1 MIARMVVSGAL
12 ALLLGT
18 GSALAGPIGLAIK
31 SAAVEAGIVD
41 GQPTIVVELE
51 PDAQRTF
58 AKLTARHLGEV
69 LDLLV
74 DGAVVSSPRIQTVIP
89 GPSVVISGDFTS
101 REAAELAR
109 RISSGDAVVEVE
121 LAAE

>member
-18 GSALAGPIGLAIK
+18 GSALAAPIGLAIK
-31 SAAVEAGIVD
+31 SAGVEAGVFD
-41 GQPTIVVELE
+41 GQPTIVVELA

-74 DGAVVSSPRIQTVIP
+74 DGAVVSSPRIQTVSP
-89 GPSVVISGDFTS
+89 GPSVVISGEFTAS
-101 REAAELAR
+101 EAAELAR
-109 RISSGDAVVEVE
+109 RISSGDALVEVE
-121 LAAE
+121 LASK